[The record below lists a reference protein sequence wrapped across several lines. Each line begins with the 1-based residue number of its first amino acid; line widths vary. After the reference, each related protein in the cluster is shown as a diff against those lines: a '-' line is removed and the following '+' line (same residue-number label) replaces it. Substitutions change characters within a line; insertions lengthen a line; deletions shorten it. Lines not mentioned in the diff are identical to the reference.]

1 MIAKLKGELIEITK
15 DGLII
20 EAGNLGFLVHISDE
34 TSKVF
39 FNIGESVV
47 FEIYTHVR
55 EDTLALYGFLTR
67 EEKDVFESLLSISGI
82 GPKSALQVL
91 SSIPLFNL
99 KTAVNEGKPEIL
111 TGVSGIGK
119 KTAERIVLEL
129 RGKLLSTPDG
139 SSKNIEAA
147 SELEEVL
154 ISLGYPKDDVKN
166 VIQNLNNKNEKLEIR
181 LKEALKLLK
190 KK

>member
-34 TSKVF
+34 TRKAFS
-39 FNIGESVV
+39 NIGESVV
-47 FEIYTHVR
+47 LEIYTHVR

-154 ISLGYPKDDVKN
+154 ISLGYPKYDVKN